1 LDIPFLASENIFLN
15 IFQSFSIQLGIGLII
30 ILILVIL
37 SALMS
42 GSEVAFFSISASDK
56 KSLKEEETSNNNR
69 IIMLLSSPKKL
80 LATILIAN
88 NFINVAIVMVSTYVA
103 DNLINDN
110 ALSSS
115 SQLIVHVV
123 VITFIILLFGEVIPK
138 VYATKYNVKFAKLM
152 ALPIYYL
159 SIIFKPVSKILISS
173 TSIIDKKVTKKMNAV
188 SVDELEHALDLTKD
202 SVETEEEKKILEGIV
217 QFGNTDVK
225 QIMTPRTDVIA
236 IDISNDF
243 ITLLKE
249 IQNSRFSRLPVFDDS
264 IDNINGILYVKDLI
278 PYIEKKKSF
287 KWNNLIRDPKFVP
300 ENKKLDD
307 LLKEFQEEK
316 KHIAIVVDEY
326 GGTSGIVS
334 LEDVLEEIV
343 GDITDE
349 FDEEDLVYSKLDDL
363 NYVFEGKTT
372 LIDMYRIINI
382 DGNEFEKMKGEADT
396 IAGFC
401 IEQAGKILLK
411 NEKLNFD
418 KYTFTVEAADKRRIK
433 QLKVTINESKNE
445 S

>member
-1 LDIPFLASENIFLN
+1 LEIPFLATVN
-15 IFQSFSIQLGIGLII
+15 IFQSFSIPLGIGLAIMLL
-30 ILILVIL
+30 LIIL

-42 GSEVAFFSISASDK
+42 GSEVAFFSISASEK
-56 KSLKEEETSNNNR
+56 INLEEEETANNNR
-69 IIMLLSSPKKL
+69 ILLLLSTPKKL

-88 NFINVAIVMVSTYVA
+88 NFINVAIVMVSTFVA
-103 DNLINDN
+103 DNLINNN
-110 ALSSS
+110 ALSGT
-115 SQLIVHVV
+115 SQFIIHVV
-123 VITFIILLFGEVIPK
+123 LITFIILLFGEVIPK
-138 VYATKYNVKFAKLM
+138 VYATKYNVKFAKAM
-152 ALPIYYL
+152 SLPIYYM
-159 SIIFKPVSKILISS
+159 SIIFKPISQLLISS
-173 TSIIDKKVTKKMNAV
+173 TSIIDKRVTKKTNAV

-236 IDISNDF
+236 IDYSNDF
-243 ITLLKE
+243 TTLLKE
-249 IQNSRFSRLPVFDDS
+249 IKNSKFSRLPVYEDS
-264 IDNINGILYVKDLI
+264 IDNVNGILYIKDLI

-287 KWNNLIRDPKFVP
+287 KWNHLIRDPKFVP

-349 FDEEDLVYSKLDDL
+349 FDEEDLIYSKLDDL

-372 LIDMYRIINI
+372 LIDMYRTMNI
-382 DGNEFEKMKGEADT
+382 DGDEFEKMKGEADT

-411 NEKLNFD
+411 NEKLSFD

-433 QLKVTINESKNE
+433 QVKVTINDQANE
-445 S
+445 A